1 MTTFWIA
8 AAVLAAASL
17 AFVLRPLWWRRDR
30 KGVSRDAV
38 NVSVYRDQLRELD
51 ADLAAGTI
59 APADHERARREIE
72 ARLLEDVDRG
82 QTQNSDSRTGTRVRG
97 LTPILLVAIP
107 FLAVGVYFA
116 TGNPG
121 AIDSPMQSLDTMV
134 ERLAQRLKDR
144 PEDIEG
150 WRLLGRSYAAMG
162 RFAESAEAIAR
173 AAKLAPTNADILAD
187 FADSLAMAR
196 GRSLQGDPE
205 RLVLRALEIDPNNLK
220 ALSLAG
226 TAAYERKD
234 FAGAMRYWQRILP
247 HLDKE
252 SEDAKAVQAN
262 IEEART
268 LMGGKS
274 LKGTVTL
281 SPRLKE
287 RVAPED
293 AVFVFASAVDG
304 PPAPLAVLRV
314 QVKDLPL
321 AFSLDDSMAMAPA
334 FRLSAFPKVTVTA
347 RVSKSGNVQAAAGD
361 LQGKSK
367 PVASDADGVTVFID
381 SEVRQR

>member
-1 MTTFWIA
+1 MTTFWIS
-8 AAVLAAASL
+8 AAVLAAAAL
-17 AFVLRPLWWRRDR
+17 AFVLRPLWWRRNR
-30 KGVSRDAV
+30 AGVSRDAV

-59 APADHERARREIE
+59 AQADYERARKEIE
-72 ARLLEDVDRG
+72 ARVLEDVENRG
-82 QTQNSDSRTGTRVRG
+82 QSPISETPQRNRA
-97 LTPILLVAIP
+97 LTPIFLVVAIP

-134 ERLAQRLKDR
+134 ERLSQRLTER

-234 FAGAMRYWQRILP
+234 FASAVRYWQRILP

-268 LMGGKS
+268 LMGGKP

-281 SPRLKE
+281 SPKLKE

-293 AVFVFASAVDG
+293 TVFVFASAVDG
-304 PPAPLAVLRV
+304 PPAPLAVMRV

-321 AFSLDDSMAMAPA
+321 TFALDDTKAMAPA
-334 FRLSAFPKVTVTA
+334 
-347 RVSKSGNVQAAAGD
+347 
-361 LQGKSK
+361 
-367 PVASDADGVTVFID
+367 
-381 SEVRQR
+381 